1 MRPKRLSIGDLRDK
15 CEVYEVTTDSR
26 DAYGNLVTSLSLVST
41 QFLNV
46 TSKMKS
52 RDMAEGGIQYYKEFE
67 IIGRP
72 GAFESGNQIIF
83 GSDKISVVAI
93 ESANTA
99 MIKGKGQSVT
109 G

>member
-1 MRPKRLSIGDLRDK
+1 MRPKRVSIGDLRDK
-15 CEVYEVTTDSR
+15 CDIYQVTTDSR
-26 DAYGNLVTSLSLVST
+26 DAYGNVVTSLTLVSS
-41 QFLNV
+41 QFLNI

-72 GAFESGNQIIF
+72 GSFVAGNQINF
-83 GSDKISVVAI
+83 GNEKISVIAI

-99 MIKGKGQSVT
+99 MIRGKGQSVKN
-109 G
+109 

>member
-1 MRPKRLSIGDLRDK
+1 MRPKRVSIGDLRDK

-26 DAYGNLVTSLSLVST
+26 DIYGNLVTSLTLVST
-41 QFLNV
+41 EFLNV
-46 TSKMKS
+46 TSRMKS

-72 GAFESGNQIIF
+72 GSFVAGNQINF
-83 GSDKISVVAI
+83 GADKISVVAI

-99 MIKGKGQSVT
+99 MIKGRGQSVT